1 MQLSLAARSMRC
13 CPQVPRKC
21 AAIYYREC
29 HFQAP
34 ELSCSASL
42 VSCLFNSWLLQN
54 SRHSLSSNSRHML
67 KNNLNLKEFVLGM
80 LGQKSFLI
88 LLSANGRFSFPTAN
102 EELVFL
108 YSNEDERLL
117 HYTLLLR
124 WPVLSQSCLSLV
136 PAYQCLPVKAVLFL
150 WGSLCNYSVQ

>member
-1 MQLSLAARSMRC
+1 
-13 CPQVPRKC
+13 
-21 AAIYYREC
+21 
-29 HFQAP
+29 
-34 ELSCSASL
+34 
-42 VSCLFNSWLLQN
+42 
-54 SRHSLSSNSRHML
+54 ML

-124 WPVLSQSCLSLV
+124 WPVLS
-136 PAYQCLPVKAVLFL
+136 
-150 WGSLCNYSVQ
+150 